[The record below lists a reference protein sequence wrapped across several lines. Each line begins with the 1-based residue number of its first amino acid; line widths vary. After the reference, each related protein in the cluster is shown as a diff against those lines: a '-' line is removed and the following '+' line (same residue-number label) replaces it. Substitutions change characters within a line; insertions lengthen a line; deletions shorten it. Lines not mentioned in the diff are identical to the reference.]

1 MNFRQILFSI
11 FAIDQR
17 SKSSS
22 KQQQT
27 KFLKINFQTNKFQ
40 VQLQVEQRSK
50 FTGLLTHYSI
60 NQIKYLWTNSICLV
74 INFDAIS
81 YWFVQIRQERYKI
94 TKSTLS
100 LFCCCS
106 THLEEYFQTLI
117 CIFFSYAGQSLV
129 SKQTDE
135 METYKIHYTKKSCH
149 KFSMMM

>member
-1 MNFRQILFSI
+1 MY
-11 FAIDQR
+11 
-17 SKSSS
+17 
-22 KQQQT
+22 
-27 KFLKINFQTNKFQ
+27 FQTNKFQ

-100 LFCCCS
+100 FFVVVVLRIS
-106 THLEEYFQTLI
+106 KS
-117 CIFFSYAGQSLV
+117 IFRL
-129 SKQTDE
+129 
-135 METYKIHYTKKSCH
+135 
-149 KFSMMM
+149 